1 MWLLMKF
8 FYPKNPVKLN
18 FLEGMTMFYII
29 VTTAGAYQLTKLLFT
44 LVDRIERGRPKRT
57 RSQ

>member
-1 MWLLMKF
+1 
-8 FYPKNPVKLN
+8 
-18 FLEGMTMFYII
+18 MFYII

-44 LVDRIERGRPKRT
+44 LVDRIERGRLKRT